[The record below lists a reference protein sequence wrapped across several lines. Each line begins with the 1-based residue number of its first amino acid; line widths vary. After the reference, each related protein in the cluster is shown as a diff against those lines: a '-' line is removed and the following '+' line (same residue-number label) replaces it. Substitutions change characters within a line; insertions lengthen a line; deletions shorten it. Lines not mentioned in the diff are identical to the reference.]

1 MGATRRWIEQLRNFE
16 MKSCKKMLIPSNDY
30 GIVYHNLTNETVRG
44 LSGRGRFAGD
54 LLVHFVESGEKAK
67 KERKINL
74 FPCFFW
80 DERVYFHLLII
91 C

>member
-1 MGATRRWIEQLRNFE
+1 MRNAQARNFG

-30 GIVYHNLTNETVRG
+30 GIVYHNLTNETVPG
-44 LSGRGRFAGD
+44 LSGRGGFAGD

>member
-1 MGATRRWIEQLRNFE
+1 MGATRRWIEQLRNFG

-54 LLVHFVESGEKAK
+54 LLVHFVESGEKAE
-67 KERKINL
+67 KERKNVFFPLL
-74 FPCFFW
+74 F
-80 DERVYFHLLII
+80 LG
-91 C
+91 

>member
-1 MGATRRWIEQLRNFE
+1 MRNAQARNFG

-30 GIVYHNLTNETVRG
+30 GIVYHNLTTK
-44 LSGRGRFAGD
+44 LSQDRAAGGGFAGD